1 MSWFDIFLK
10 DAETETR
17 AQIPVQQQQVE
28 EHCDCA
34 YASALTFAEL
44 VNQKYSN
51 LTLSSV
57 YCCIE
62 KISSALAS
70 MSLRVV
76 ESDAEGHQKI
86 LGRHPLQV
94 IFRNRGPQTA
104 TMYMTMK
111 AAIADTMKRGN
122 GYIYINRS
130 PEGEV
135 ISLRYVES
143 GQVSIMYNERNDSL
157 YYLIPTISKGKVLPE
172 NLIHFIKNTKGPG
185 CVEGVSVLTYARD
198 VLNLSKSAESS
209 AEAFFNSG
217 CNVNAILS
225 TGPGVVLNA
234 QQREELKA
242 SWAIKGS
249 KTSIQVLP
257 ANIKVDQLGIDPQR
271 AQLIEARKYS
281 LSEVARFFDIPLDL
295 LHASDKSMN
304 VEELNLIF
312 LSHCLT
318 PWIRMIEAEMSRKI
332 FGVAHPE
339 LSIDMDDNEFIM
351 RCNKTTQSQYLS
363 TLVAGGII
371 SVNEARAELGLQ
383 KVEGGDKLIVAYS
396 DVNQNTINGNN
407 DNNDTEKEEDVK
419 KEEDVESS
427 NDSAAKQNKRGKK
440 KDK

>member
-1 MSWFDIFLK
+1 M
-10 DAETETR
+10 
-17 AQIPVQQQQVE
+17 
-28 EHCDCA
+28 
-34 YASALTFAEL
+34 
-44 VNQKYSN
+44 
-51 LTLSSV
+51 
-57 YCCIE
+57 
-62 KISSALAS
+62 
-70 MSLRVV
+70 
-76 ESDAEGHQKI
+76 
-86 LGRHPLQV
+86 
-94 IFRNRGPQTA
+94 
-104 TMYMTMK
+104 
-111 AAIADTMKRGN
+111 
-122 GYIYINRS
+122 
-130 PEGEV
+130 
-135 ISLRYVES
+135 
-143 GQVSIMYNERNDSL
+143 
-157 YYLIPTISKGKVLPE
+157 
-172 NLIHFIKNTKGPG
+172 
-185 CVEGVSVLTYARD
+185 
-198 VLNLSKSAESS
+198 
-209 AEAFFNSG
+209 
-217 CNVNAILS
+217 
-225 TGPGVVLNA
+225 
-234 QQREELKA
+234 
-242 SWAIKGS
+242 
-249 KTSIQVLP
+249 P

-407 DNNDTEKEEDVK
+407 DTEKEEEDVK